1 MLQIFLSFNFHL
13 SKINASL
20 FLFLLCFMQLFCNLW
35 CFLSFLFN
43 KLFKLFYLFYF
54 LADTS
59 IFPVFCNL
67 NSLLLYNEMLFYFYF
82 IDAFLWF
89 RKLILRSWIFI
100 YNFVDDSLVNWHWCE
115 FLFKVWRFFVLVLL
129 YVFIF
134 IIFHF

>member
-1 MLQIFLSFNFHL
+1 MLQIFLSFHFHM
-13 SKINASL
+13 SKIYASL
-20 FLFLLCFMQLFCNLW
+20 FLFLLCLMQLFCYLW

-43 KLFKLFYLFYF
+43 KLFKLFYFFYF

-82 IDAFLWF
+82 INTFLWF

-129 YVFIF
+129 YVFIL